1 MPAPSRVLLLTRRGC
16 HLCVEAEATV
26 RRTAAD
32 LGVTW
37 RAVDVDTD
45 ERLRARFTDHVPVTF
60 VDRELHGYWF
70 VDEAALRG
78 ALADGP
84 PREMSDEWIA
94 ALPLK
99 EN

>member
-1 MPAPSRVLLLTRRGC
+1 MPAPSRVLLLTRLGC
-16 HLCVEAEATV
+16 HLCVEAEAAV
-26 RRTAAD
+26 RRIAAD

-78 ALADGP
+78 ALTTGV
-84 PREMSDEWIA
+84 PREITDDWIA

-99 EN
+99 ET

>member
-16 HLCVEAEATV
+16 HLCVEAEAAV

-70 VDEAALRG
+70 VDEAALRD
-78 ALADGP
+78 ALTHSAARD
-84 PREMSDEWIA
+84 MTDDWIA
-94 ALPLK
+94 ALPLQ

>member
-16 HLCVEAEATV
+16 HLCVEAEAAV

-70 VDEAALRG
+70 VDEAALRDALTIG
-78 ALADGP
+78 A
-84 PREMSDEWIA
+84 PRDMTDDWIA

>member
-16 HLCVEAEATV
+16 HLCVEAEAAV

-60 VDRELHGYWF
+60 VDGEQLSLWF
-70 VDEAALRG
+70 VDEARLSA
-78 ALADGP
+78 ALA
-84 PREMSDEWIA
+84 
-94 ALPLK
+94 
-99 EN
+99 